1 MEHDTRQIRSAARR
15 IGTVAAS
22 VKDISSSDLRSI
34 SNSIPNNFQ
43 GESAEAL
50 QEAVSNLIDDL
61 NQMSIGLNN
70 IKASLY
76 PMRMIWT
83 KQMQRLL
90 KQLIIRPSKR

>member
-70 IKASLY
+70 IKASLLSY
-76 PMRMIWT
+76 ANDLDKADAEAAQAINNPP
-83 KQMQRLL
+83 Q
-90 KQLIIRPSKR
+90 